1 MEYEISP
8 VYKMELSKKVE
19 KEIWNRYKSYKDVE
33 QYIELNQTIYNDYG
47 YNDYDF
53 YISYFSEGKTKG
65 KVNLAKTLSN
75 IAKNVPDKLLKM
87 AIDLG
92 IETPDYIPSIPTFR
106 NELKADYKNAS
117 TSFEKAFQNIEED
130 PAESVGYAN
139 SVLESII
146 KEILK
151 DQRFDID
158 ATKLTNGKLVKAI
171 LKEFGLSPNSPQM
184 PDEIKSIGSSLTTVS
199 KAIEDL
205 RSDKTSFHG
214 HDSEKY
220 LIDEPLYAYFIVNAC
235 ATVGLFLINFYEKKF
250 PKEVELVNND
260 ECNDLPF

>member
-1 MEYEISP
+1 MEYKISP
-8 VYKMELSKKVE
+8 VYRMKLLEKVE

-33 QYIELNQTIYNDYG
+33 QYMKLNQIYDG
-47 YNDYDF
+47 FGQVDF
-53 YISYFSEGKTKG
+53 DISYFSEGKNKE
-65 KVNLAKTLSN
+65 KINLIETLRVISKD
-75 IAKNVPDKLLKM
+75 IPDKLLKM

-171 LKEFGLSPNSPQM
+171 LKEFGLNPNSPQR

-250 PKEVELVNND
+250 PKEVENINND
-260 ECNDLPF
+260 EGNDLPF

>member
-1 MEYEISP
+1 MEYKISP
-8 VYKMELSKKVE
+8 VYRMKLLEKVE

-33 QYIELNQTIYNDYG
+33 QYMKLNQIYDG
-47 YNDYDF
+47 FGQVDF
-53 YISYFSEGKTKG
+53 DISYFSEGKNKE
-65 KVNLAKTLSN
+65 KINLIETLRV
-75 IAKNVPDKLLKM
+75 IAKDIPDKLLKM

-171 LKEFGLSPNSPQM
+171 LKEFGLNPNSPQM

-250 PKEVELVNND
+250 PKEV
-260 ECNDLPF
+260 

>member
-1 MEYEISP
+1 MEYKISP
-8 VYKMELSKKVE
+8 VYRMKLLEKVE

-33 QYIELNQTIYNDYG
+33 QYMKLNQIYDG
-47 YNDYDF
+47 FGQVDF
-53 YISYFSEGKTKG
+53 DISYFSEGKNNEKI
-65 KVNLAKTLSN
+65 NLIETLRV
-75 IAKNVPDKLLKM
+75 IAKDIPDKLLKM

-171 LKEFGLSPNSPQM
+171 LKEFGLNPNSPQM

-250 PKEVELVNND
+250 PK
-260 ECNDLPF
+260 

>member
-1 MEYEISP
+1 MEYKISP
-8 VYKMELSKKVE
+8 VYRMKLLEKVE

-33 QYIELNQTIYNDYG
+33 QYMKLNQIYDG
-47 YNDYDF
+47 FGQVDF
-53 YISYFSEGKTKG
+53 DISYFSEGKNKE
-65 KVNLAKTLSN
+65 KINLIETLRV
-75 IAKNVPDKLLKM
+75 IAKDIPDKLLKM

-171 LKEFGLSPNSPQM
+171 LKEFGLNPNSPQM

-250 PKEVELVNND
+250 PKEVENINND
-260 ECNDLPF
+260 EGNDLPF

>member
-1 MEYEISP
+1 MEYKISP
-8 VYKMELSKKVE
+8 VYRMKLLEKVE

-33 QYIELNQTIYNDYG
+33 QYMKLNQIYDG
-47 YNDYDF
+47 FGQVDF
-53 YISYFSEGKTKG
+53 DISYFSEGKNKE
-65 KVNLAKTLSN
+65 KINLIETLRM
-75 IAKNVPDKLLKM
+75 IAKDIPDKLLKM

-171 LKEFGLSPNSPQM
+171 LKEFGLNPNSPQM

-250 PKEVELVNND
+250 PKEVENINND
-260 ECNDLPF
+260 EGNDLPF

>member
-1 MEYEISP
+1 MEYKISP
-8 VYKMELSKKVE
+8 VYRMKLLEKVE

-33 QYIELNQTIYNDYG
+33 QYMKLNQIYDG
-47 YNDYDF
+47 FGQVDF
-53 YISYFSEGKTKG
+53 DISYFSEGKNKE
-65 KVNLAKTLSN
+65 KINLIETLRV
-75 IAKNVPDKLLKM
+75 IAKDIPDKLLKM

-171 LKEFGLSPNSPQM
+171 LKEFGLSSNSPQM

-250 PKEVELVNND
+250 PKEVENINND
-260 ECNDLPF
+260 EGNDLPF

>member
-1 MEYEISP
+1 MEYKISP
-8 VYKMELSKKVE
+8 VYRMKLLEKVE

-33 QYIELNQTIYNDYG
+33 QYMKLNQIYDG
-47 YNDYDF
+47 FGQVDF
-53 YISYFSEGKTKG
+53 DISYFSEGKNKE
-65 KVNLAKTLSN
+65 KINLIETLRV
-75 IAKNVPDKLLKM
+75 IAKDIPDKLLKM

-106 NELKADYKNAS
+106 NELKADNKNAS

-158 ATKLTNGKLVKAI
+158 ATKLTNGKLVKEI
-171 LKEFGLSPNSPQM
+171 LKEFGLNPNSPQM

-250 PKEVELVNND
+250 PKEVENINND
-260 ECNDLPF
+260 EGNDLPF

>member
-1 MEYEISP
+1 MEYKISP
-8 VYKMELSKKVE
+8 VYRMKLLEKVE

-33 QYIELNQTIYNDYG
+33 QYMKLNQIYDG
-47 YNDYDF
+47 FGQVDF
-53 YISYFSEGKTKG
+53 DISYFSEGKNKE
-65 KVNLAKTLSN
+65 KINLIETLRV
-75 IAKNVPDKLLKM
+75 IAKDIPDKLLKM

-146 KEILK
+146 KEIIK

-171 LKEFGLSPNSPQM
+171 LKEFGLNPNSPQM

-250 PKEVELVNND
+250 PK
-260 ECNDLPF
+260 

>member
-1 MEYEISP
+1 MEYKISP
-8 VYKMELSKKVE
+8 VYRMKLLEKVE

-33 QYIELNQTIYNDYG
+33 QYMKLNQIYDG
-47 YNDYDF
+47 FGQVDF
-53 YISYFSEGKTKG
+53 DISYFSEGKNKE
-65 KVNLAKTLSN
+65 KINLIETLRV
-75 IAKNVPDKLLKM
+75 IAQDIPDKLLKM

-171 LKEFGLSPNSPQM
+171 LKEFGLNPNSPQM

-260 ECNDLPF
+260 EWDDLPF

>member
-1 MEYEISP
+1 MEYKISP
-8 VYKMELSKKVE
+8 VYRMKLLEKVE

-33 QYIELNQTIYNDYG
+33 QYMKLNQIYDG
-47 YNDYDF
+47 FGQVDF
-53 YISYFSEGKTKG
+53 DISYFSEGKNKE
-65 KVNLAKTLSN
+65 KINLIETLRV
-75 IAKNVPDKLLKM
+75 IAKDIPDKLLKM

-171 LKEFGLSPNSPQM
+171 LKEFGLNPNSPQM

-260 ECNDLPF
+260 EGNDLPF

>member
-1 MEYEISP
+1 MEYKISP
-8 VYKMELSKKVE
+8 VYRMKLLEKVE

-33 QYIELNQTIYNDYG
+33 QYMKLNQIYDG
-47 YNDYDF
+47 FGQVDF
-53 YISYFSEGKTKG
+53 DISYFSEGKNKE
-65 KVNLAKTLSN
+65 KINLIETLRV
-75 IAKNVPDKLLKM
+75 IAKDIPDKLLKM

-158 ATKLTNGKLVKAI
+158 ATKLTNGKLVKEI
-171 LKEFGLSPNSPQM
+171 LKEFGLNPNSPQM

-250 PKEVELVNND
+250 PKEVENINND
-260 ECNDLPF
+260 EGNDLPF

>member
-1 MEYEISP
+1 MEYKISP
-8 VYKMELSKKVE
+8 VYRMKLLEKVE

-33 QYIELNQTIYNDYG
+33 QYMKLNQIYDG
-47 YNDYDF
+47 FGQVDF
-53 YISYFSEGKTKG
+53 DISYFSEGKNKE
-65 KVNLAKTLSN
+65 KINLIETLRV
-75 IAKNVPDKLLKM
+75 IAKDIPDKLLKM

-92 IETPDYIPSIPTFR
+92 IETLDYIPSIPTFR

-171 LKEFGLSPNSPQM
+171 LKEFGLNPNSPQM

-250 PKEVELVNND
+250 PK
-260 ECNDLPF
+260 

>member
-47 YNDYDF
+47 DADF
-53 YISYFSEGKTKG
+53 YISYFGEGKNMG
-65 KVNLAKTLSN
+65 KINLVETLRV
-75 IAKNVPDKLLKM
+75 IAKDIPDKLLKM

-92 IETPDYIPSIPTFR
+92 IKTPDYIPSIPTFR

-171 LKEFGLSPNSPQM
+171 LKEFGLSPNS
-184 PDEIKSIGSSLTTVS
+184 SLTTVS

-260 ECNDLPF
+260 EGNDLPF

>member
-1 MEYEISP
+1 MKLLE
-8 VYKMELSKKVE
+8 KVE

-33 QYIELNQTIYNDYG
+33 QYMKLNQIYDG
-47 YNDYDF
+47 FGQVDF
-53 YISYFSEGKTKG
+53 DISYFSEGKNKE
-65 KVNLAKTLSN
+65 KINLIETLRV
-75 IAKNVPDKLLKM
+75 IAKDIPDKLLKM

-117 TSFEKAFQNIEED
+117 TSFETAFQNIEED

-171 LKEFGLSPNSPQM
+171 LKEFGLNPNSPQM

-250 PKEVELVNND
+250 PK
-260 ECNDLPF
+260 

>member
-8 VYKMELSKKVE
+8 VYRMELLKKVE
-19 KEIWNRYKSYKDVE
+19 KEIRNRYKNYKDVE
-33 QYIELNQTIYNDYG
+33 QYMELNQMV
-47 YNDYDF
+47 YDGF
-53 YISYFSEGKTKG
+53 GHVDFDISYFSEGKNKE
-65 KVNLAKTLSN
+65 KINLVETLRV
-75 IAKNVPDKLLKM
+75 IAKDIPDKLLKM

-130 PAESVGYAN
+130 PAE
-139 SVLESII
+139 
-146 KEILK
+146 
-151 DQRFDID
+151 
-158 ATKLTNGKLVKAI
+158 
-171 LKEFGLSPNSPQM
+171 KEFGLSPNSPQM

-260 ECNDLPF
+260 EGNDLPF

>member
-1 MEYEISP
+1 MKLLE
-8 VYKMELSKKVE
+8 KVE

-33 QYIELNQTIYNDYG
+33 QYMKLNQIYDG
-47 YNDYDF
+47 FGQVDF
-53 YISYFSEGKTKG
+53 DISYFSEGKNKE
-65 KVNLAKTLSN
+65 KINLIETLRV
-75 IAKNVPDKLLKM
+75 IAKDIPDKLLKM

-171 LKEFGLSPNSPQM
+171 LKEFGLNPNSPQM

-250 PKEVELVNND
+250 PKEVENINND
-260 ECNDLPF
+260 EGNDLPF

>member
-1 MEYEISP
+1 MEYKISP
-8 VYKMELSKKVE
+8 VYRMKLLEKVE

-33 QYIELNQTIYNDYG
+33 QYMKLNQIYDG
-47 YNDYDF
+47 FGQVDF
-53 YISYFSEGKTKG
+53 DISYFSEGKNKE
-65 KVNLAKTLSN
+65 KINLIETLRV
-75 IAKNVPDKLLKM
+75 IAKDIPDKLLKM

-106 NELKADYKNAS
+106 NELKADYKTAS

-158 ATKLTNGKLVKAI
+158 ATKLTNGKLVNAI
-171 LKEFGLSPNSPQM
+171 LKEFGLNPNSPQM

-250 PKEVELVNND
+250 PK
-260 ECNDLPF
+260 

>member
-33 QYIELNQTIYNDYG
+33 QYMKLNQIYDG
-47 YNDYDF
+47 FGQVDF
-53 YISYFSEGKTKG
+53 DISYFSEGKNKE
-65 KVNLAKTLSN
+65 KINLIETLRV
-75 IAKNVPDKLLKM
+75 IAKDIPDKLLKM

-171 LKEFGLSPNSPQM
+171 LKEFGLNPNSPQM

-250 PKEVELVNND
+250 PKEVENINND
-260 ECNDLPF
+260 EGNDLPF

>member
-1 MEYEISP
+1 MKLLE
-8 VYKMELSKKVE
+8 KVE

-33 QYIELNQTIYNDYG
+33 QYMKLNQIYDG
-47 YNDYDF
+47 FGQVDF
-53 YISYFSEGKTKG
+53 DISYFSEGKNKE
-65 KVNLAKTLSN
+65 KINLIETLRV
-75 IAKNVPDKLLKM
+75 IAKDIPDKLLKM

-171 LKEFGLSPNSPQM
+171 LKEFGLNPNSPQM

-250 PKEVELVNND
+250 PK
-260 ECNDLPF
+260 

>member
-1 MEYEISP
+1 MEYKISP
-8 VYKMELSKKVE
+8 VYRMKLLEKVE

-33 QYIELNQTIYNDYG
+33 QYMKLNQIYDG
-47 YNDYDF
+47 FGQVDF
-53 YISYFSEGKTKG
+53 DISYFSEGKNKE
-65 KVNLAKTLSN
+65 KINLIETLRV
-75 IAKNVPDKLLKM
+75 IAKDIPDKLLKM

-171 LKEFGLSPNSPQM
+171 LKEFGLNPNSPQM

-260 ECNDLPF
+260 ERNDLPF

>member
-1 MEYEISP
+1 
-8 VYKMELSKKVE
+8 
-19 KEIWNRYKSYKDVE
+19 
-33 QYIELNQTIYNDYG
+33 
-47 YNDYDF
+47 
-53 YISYFSEGKTKG
+53 
-65 KVNLAKTLSN
+65 

-92 IETPDYIPSIPTFR
+92 IETPDFIPSIPTFR

-117 TSFEKAFQNIEED
+117 ASFEKAFQNIEED

-171 LKEFGLSPNSPQM
+171 LKEFGLNPNSPQM
-184 PDEIKSIGSSLTTVS
+184 PDEMKSIGSSLTTVS

-250 PKEVELVNND
+250 PKEV
-260 ECNDLPF
+260 

>member
-1 MEYEISP
+1 MEYKISP
-8 VYKMELSKKVE
+8 VYRMKLLEKVE

-33 QYIELNQTIYNDYG
+33 QYMKLNQIYDG
-47 YNDYDF
+47 FGQVDF
-53 YISYFSEGKTKG
+53 DISYFSEGKNKE
-65 KVNLAKTLSN
+65 KINLIETLRV
-75 IAKNVPDKLLKM
+75 IAKDIPDKLLKM

-158 ATKLTNGKLVKAI
+158 ATKLTNGKLVEAI
-171 LKEFGLSPNSPQM
+171 LKEFGLNPNSPQM

-235 ATVGLFLINFYEKKF
+235 ATVGLFLINFYEKKI
-250 PKEVELVNND
+250 PK
-260 ECNDLPF
+260 

>member
-1 MEYEISP
+1 MEYKISP
-8 VYKMELSKKVE
+8 VYRMKLLEKVE

-33 QYIELNQTIYNDYG
+33 QYMKLNQIYDG
-47 YNDYDF
+47 VGHVDF
-53 YISYFSEGKTKG
+53 DISYFSEGKYKE
-65 KVNLAKTLSN
+65 KINLIETLRV
-75 IAKNVPDKLLKM
+75 IAKDIPDKLLKM

-158 ATKLTNGKLVKAI
+158 ATKLTNGKLVKEI
-171 LKEFGLSPNSPQM
+171 LKEFGLNPNSPQM

-250 PKEVELVNND
+250 PKEVENINND
-260 ECNDLPF
+260 EGNDLPF

>member
-1 MEYEISP
+1 MEYKIFP
-8 VYKMELSKKVE
+8 VYRMKLLEKVE

-33 QYIELNQTIYNDYG
+33 QYMKLNQIYDG
-47 YNDYDF
+47 FGQVDF
-53 YISYFSEGKTKG
+53 DISYFSEGKNKE
-65 KVNLAKTLSN
+65 KINLIETLRV
-75 IAKNVPDKLLKM
+75 IAKDIPDKLLKM

-171 LKEFGLSPNSPQM
+171 LKEFGLNPNSPQM

-250 PKEVELVNND
+250 PK
-260 ECNDLPF
+260 

>member
-8 VYKMELSKKVE
+8 VYRMELLKKVE
-19 KEIWNRYKSYKDVE
+19 KEIRNRYKNYKDVE
-33 QYIELNQTIYNDYG
+33 QYMELNQMV
-47 YNDYDF
+47 YDGF
-53 YISYFSEGKTKG
+53 GHVDFDISYFSEGKNKE
-65 KVNLAKTLSN
+65 KINLVETLRV
-75 IAKNVPDKLLKM
+75 IAKDIPDKLLKM

-151 DQRFDID
+151 D
-158 ATKLTNGKLVKAI
+158 
-171 LKEFGLSPNSPQM
+171 
-184 PDEIKSIGSSLTTVS
+184 
-199 KAIEDL
+199 
-205 RSDKTSFHG
+205 
-214 HDSEKY
+214 
-220 LIDEPLYAYFIVNAC
+220 
-235 ATVGLFLINFYEKKF
+235 
-250 PKEVELVNND
+250 
-260 ECNDLPF
+260 

>member
-1 MEYEISP
+1 MEYKISP
-8 VYKMELSKKVE
+8 VYRMKLLEKVE

-33 QYIELNQTIYNDYG
+33 QYMKLNQIYDG
-47 YNDYDF
+47 FGQVDF
-53 YISYFSEGKTKG
+53 DISYFSEGKNKE
-65 KVNLAKTLSN
+65 KINLIETLRV
-75 IAKNVPDKLLKM
+75 IAKDIPDKLLKM

-171 LKEFGLSPNSPQM
+171 LKEFGLNPNSPQM

>member
-1 MEYEISP
+1 MEYKISP
-8 VYKMELSKKVE
+8 VYRMKLLEKVE

-33 QYIELNQTIYNDYG
+33 QYMKLNQIYDG
-47 YNDYDF
+47 FGQVDF
-53 YISYFSEGKTKG
+53 DISYFSEGKNKE
-65 KVNLAKTLSN
+65 KINLIETLRV
-75 IAKNVPDKLLKM
+75 IAKDIPDKLLKM

-171 LKEFGLSPNSPQM
+171 LKEFGLNPNSPQM

-250 PKEVELVNND
+250 PK
-260 ECNDLPF
+260 